1 MKCPHCSI
9 AFHDRWVYWSFT
21 ADDKKRHSGVAEKE
35 SNTTLGIESTHCP
48 ECQKPI
54 FRLTKF
60 RLGPLPEQERFIVYP
75 QGGALRP
82 VPPEVDKKF
91 AGDFEEACRVLP
103 HSQKASAALSR
114 RCLQNLLREKAGVKP
129 SGLASEIQEAIRI
142 NRYPTNIEKSLDAV
156 RNIGNLAAHPIKDQ
170 HTGEVLDVESGE
182 AEWTLDT
189 LEELF
194 DFYFVQ
200 PARIKKKRAD
210 LNKKLKTAGSPPC
223 HRTRS
228 S

>member
-21 ADDKKRHSGVAEKE
+21 ADDTKRHSSVAEKK
-35 SNTTLGIESTHCP
+35 SKTSLGIESTYCP

-54 FRLTKF
+54 FRLIKF
-60 RLGPLPEQERFIVYP
+60 LRGLPPEKEHVIVYP
-75 QGGALRP
+75 QGVAPRP

-91 AGDFEEACRVLP
+91 TGDFEEACRVLP

-129 SGLASEIQEAIRI
+129 GGLASEIQEAIAI
-142 NRYPTNIEKSLDAV
+142 NRYPTNIEQSLDAV
-156 RNIGNLAAHPIKDQ
+156 RNIGNLAAHPVKDQ

-200 PARIKKKRAD
+200 PARIKKKRAA
-210 LNKKLKTAGSPPC
+210 LNKKLKAAGKPSLP
-223 HRTRS
+223 
-228 S
+228 